1 MSLTATRYQK
11 LEKLGEGTYGVV
23 YKAKDLN
30 TGHIVA
36 LKKIRLELE
45 DEGVPSTSIREISVL
60 KELQHANIVR
70 LLDVVFTAEKL
81 QLVFEFL
88 DQDLKKY
95 IDSVTEMSPSLVQ
108 SYMYQMLLG
117 LDFCHARRIL
127 HRDLK
132 PQNLLIDRE
141 GTLKIADLGLA
152 RAVTIP
158 LRQYTHEVVTLWYRA
173 PEVLMG
179 SKVYG
184 IGLDMWSVGCI
195 FAEMLN
201 HKPLF
206 PGDSEIDE
214 LFHIFRALG
223 TPNEETWPG
232 VTRFPNYQDT
242 FPNWRPK
249 PIQNLLPGH
258 NDPQALDL
266 LRQMLAYEPTQRIS
280 SKAALNHPY
289 FRNLDKSNYL

>member
-1 MSLTATRYQK
+1 MTTVNRYQK
-11 LEKLGEGTYGVV
+11 IQKLGEGTYGVV
-23 YKAKDLN
+23 YQARDLH
-30 TGHIVA
+30 TGNIVA

-45 DEGVPSTSIREISVL
+45 DEGVPSTSVREISVL

-70 LLDVVFTAEKL
+70 LLDVVFTADKL

-95 IDSVTEMSPSLVQ
+95 IDSVTAIQPELVQ
-108 SYMYQMLLG
+108 SYMYQIVLG
-117 LDFCHARRIL
+117 LDFCHSRRIL

-158 LRQYTHEVVTLWYRA
+158 LRPYTHEVVTLWYRS
-173 PEVLMG
+173 PEVLLG
-179 SKVYG
+179 SKTYG

-201 HKPLF
+201 HRPLF

-223 TPNEETWPG
+223 TPSEETWPG
-232 VTRFPNYQDT
+232 VSRLPYYSET
-242 FPNWRPK
+242 FPVWRAK
-249 PIQNLLPGH
+249 SLQQLLPNCH
-258 NDPQALDL
+258 DPTAVDL
-266 LRQMLAYEPTQRIS
+266 LRQMLHYEPTRRITA
-280 SKAALNHPY
+280 KQALNHPY
-289 FRNLDKSNYL
+289 FRTLDLSNYA